1 MTGDSS
7 TAVDNLDEA
16 GARRE
21 LARLALE
28 IRFHDAAYHQ
38 NDAPEISD
46 ADYDHLRQRNN
57 EIEAHFP
64 DLVRADSPSIRVGAP
79 LADGFKKV
87 RHARPMLSLGNAF
100 KEEDVA
106 DFLAGIGRFLKLPPE
121 EPVAVVAEPKIDGL
135 SAALRYEDG
144 IFVQGAT
151 RGDGEVGEDITS
163 NLRTIADIPAELSG
177 VISAEKSGEISG
189 KISGAPAVFE
199 VRGEVFMTH
208 DAFAELNRLQAA
220 AERPEYANPRNAA
233 AGSLRQLDASITAR
247 RNLSF
252 RAYAWG
258 EVSALPSDTHSGVLA
273 AMADWGFKV
282 QAHAVCSSVAEL
294 IAYHSAMEAGRAAR
308 PYDIDGIVYKV
319 DRLDWQARLGAASR
333 SPRWAIAHKFAAEQA
348 QTIVEDIDIQVGR
361 TGKLTPVARLRP
373 VTVGGVVVSNA
384 TLHNEDYIAEKDIRV
399 GATVLVQRAGDVIP
413 QVLEVVTPGAVPFV
427 YPTHCPI
434 CGSPATRDEG
444 EVDWRCSGGLNCQA
458 QAVERLRH
466 FVSRNAFDIEGLG
479 EKQIAA
485 FHGAG
490 LVKTPADI
498 FMLRAQLENGEK
510 PLRDWEGW
518 GETSAANLFDAIDE
532 RRVISLDRL
541 IFALGIRHVG
551 HGNGR
556 LLARRYE
563 TLAGFEAAMSP
574 VNSEDNPEERLEELL
589 DVDGIGGKVAEALLA
604 FFADATNRAA
614 WDALVG
620 QLDVQDMERAAT
632 TSPVTGQTLVF
643 TGTLEQTSRAEAK
656 ARAEA
661 LGAKVSGSV
670 SAKTDLVIAGAAA
683 GSKLKKA
690 ESLGVKVIDEAGW
703 LDLIRTTND

>member
-1 MTGDSS
+1 MSDL
-7 TAVDNLDEA
+7 AVVAIERLDKA
-16 GARRE
+16 GARSE

-28 IRFHDAAYHQ
+28 ITFHDAAYHR

-46 ADYDHLRQRNN
+46 ADYDQLRRRNAD
-57 EIEAHFP
+57 IEAQFP
-64 DLVRADSPSIRVGAP
+64 ELTRPDSPSARVGAP
-79 LADGFKKV
+79 LAEGFKKV

-100 KEEDVA
+100 TEADVA
-106 DFLAGIGRFLKLPPE
+106 DFLAGIGRFLKLPE
-121 EPVAVVAEPKIDGL
+121 GEPIAIVAEPKIDGL
-135 SAALRYEDG
+135 SAALRYENG
-144 IFVQGAT
+144 ALVQGAT
-151 RGDGEVGEDITS
+151 RGDGEVGEDITA
-163 NLRTIADIPAELSG
+163 NLRTIADIPHA
-177 VISAEKSGEISG
+177 IH
-189 KISGAPAVFE
+189 GAPDVFE

-208 DAFAELNRLQAA
+208 DAFADLNRQQLA
-220 AERPEYANPRNAA
+220 AEKTVYANPRNAA
-233 AGSLRQLDASITAR
+233 AGSLRQLDAAITSR

-258 EVSALPSDTHSGVLA
+258 QVSDLPSDRHGGVLG
-273 AMADWGFKV
+273 AMAAWGFKV
-282 QAHAVCSSVAEL
+282 QAHAVCTSVTEL
-294 IAYHSAMEAGRAAR
+294 MAYHGEMEAGRANR

-319 DRLDWQARLGAASR
+319 DRLDWQQRLGAASR

-348 QTIVEDIDIQVGR
+348 QTTVEDIDIQVGR
-361 TGKLTPVARLRP
+361 TGKLTPVARLAP

-384 TLHNEDYIAEKDIRV
+384 TLHNEDYIAEKQIRV

-413 QVLEVVTPGAVPFV
+413 QVLEVVKLGAKPFV
-427 YPTHCPI
+427 YPTQCPI
-434 CGSPATRDEG
+434 CGSPAVRDEG

-485 FHGAG
+485 FYAAG
-490 LVKTPADI
+490 LVTAPADI
-498 FMLRAQLENGEK
+498 FLLRAHLEDGET

-563 TLAGFEAAMSP
+563 TLDAFEAAMSP
-574 VNSEDNPEERLEELL
+574 DNLEELL
-589 DVDGIGGKVAEALLA
+589 DIDGIGGKVAEGLLA
-604 FFADATNRAA
+604 FFADANNRSA
-614 WDALVG
+614 WDALVD
-620 QLDVQDMERAAT
+620 QLDVQDMVRAAT
-632 TSPVTGQTLVF
+632 TSPVAGQTLVF

-703 LDLIRTTND
+703 LELISPLNE

>member
-1 MTGDSS
+1 MSGPDDI
-7 TAVDNLDEA
+7 AAADLDEGQA
-16 GARRE
+16 KKE
-21 LARLALE
+21 LARLAFE
-28 IRFHDAAYHQ
+28 IKFHDKAYHK

-46 ADYDHLRQRNN
+46 GDYDALRRRNDA
-57 EIEAHFP
+57 IEAAFP
-64 DLVRADSPSIRVGAP
+64 GLIRADSPSLRVGGT
-79 LADGFKKV
+79 LADGFSKV

-100 KEEDVA
+100 NETDVA
-106 DFLAGIGRFLKLPPE
+106 DFLAGIARFLKLPE
-121 EPVAVVAEPKIDGL
+121 GEPIAVVAEPKIDGL
-135 SAALRYEDG
+135 SAALRYEHG
-144 IFVQGAT
+144 KFVQGAT

-163 NLRTIADIPAELSG
+163 NLRTIGDIPQF
-177 VISAEKSGEISG
+177 ID
-189 KISGAPAVFE
+189 GAPDVFE

-208 DAFAELNRLQAA
+208 DAFAALNRQQLA
-220 AERPEYANPRNAA
+220 AEKTVYANPRNAA
-233 AGSLRQLDASITAR
+233 AGSLRQLDTAVTAA

-258 EVSALPSDTHSGVLA
+258 ETSALPSETQAGVLA
-273 AMADWGFKV
+273 AMTDWGFKV
-282 QAHAVCSSVAEL
+282 QAHAVCATVAEL
-294 IAYHSAMEAGRAAR
+294 VAYHGEMEAGRAAR

-319 DRLDWQARLGAASR
+319 DRLDWQQRLGAASR

-348 QTIVEDIDIQVGR
+348 QTLVEAIDIQVGR
-361 TGKLTPVARLRP
+361 TGKLTPVARLTP

-384 TLHNEDYIAEKDIRV
+384 TLHNEDYIAEKEIRV

-413 QVLEVVTPGAVPFV
+413 QVLAVVKPGAAPFV

-434 CGSPATRDEG
+434 CGSLAVREEG
-444 EVDWRCSGGLNCQA
+444 EVDWRCGGGLNCQA

-485 FHGAG
+485 FYGAG

-498 FMLRAQLENGEK
+498 FMLRERLGTPEK
-510 PLRDWEGW
+510 TTETPPEKPPETPLRDWEGW
-518 GETSAANLFDAIDE
+518 GETSAQNLFEAIDE
-532 RRVISLDRL
+532 RRVIALDRL

-563 TLAGFEAAMSP
+563 TLAAFEAAMAP
-574 VNSEDNPEERLEELL
+574 DNLEELL

-604 FFADATNRAA
+604 FFADDANRAA
-614 WDALVG
+614 WDALVN

-632 TSPVTGQTLVF
+632 TSPVAGQTLVF

-703 LDLIRTTND
+703 LDLIGASNE

>member
-1 MTGDSS
+1 
-7 TAVDNLDEA
+7 
-16 GARRE
+16 
-21 LARLALE
+21 
-28 IRFHDAAYHQ
+28 
-38 NDAPEISD
+38 
-46 ADYDHLRQRNN
+46 
-57 EIEAHFP
+57 
-64 DLVRADSPSIRVGAP
+64 
-79 LADGFKKV
+79 
-87 RHARPMLSLGNAF
+87 MLSLGNAF
-100 KEEDVA
+100 TEADVA
-106 DFLAGIGRFLKLPPE
+106 DFLAGIGRFLKLPE
-121 EPVAVVAEPKIDGL
+121 GEPIAIVAEPKIDGL
-135 SAALRYEDG
+135 SAALRYENG
-144 IFVQGAT
+144 ALVQGAT
-151 RGDGEVGEDITS
+151 RGDGEVGEDITA
-163 NLRTIADIPAELSG
+163 NLRTIADIPHA
-177 VISAEKSGEISG
+177 IH
-189 KISGAPAVFE
+189 GAPDVFE

-208 DAFAELNRLQAA
+208 DVFADLNRQQLA
-220 AERPEYANPRNAA
+220 AEKTVYANPRNAA
-233 AGSLRQLDASITAR
+233 AGSLRQLDAAITSR

-258 EVSALPSDTHSGVLA
+258 QVSDLPSDRHGGVLG
-273 AMADWGFKV
+273 AMAAWGFKV
-282 QAHAVCSSVAEL
+282 QAHAVCTSVTEL
-294 IAYHSAMEAGRAAR
+294 MAYHGEMEAGRANR

-319 DRLDWQARLGAASR
+319 DRLDWQQRLGAASR

-348 QTIVEDIDIQVGR
+348 QTTVEDIDIQVGR
-361 TGKLTPVARLRP
+361 TGKLTPVARLAP

-384 TLHNEDYIAEKDIRV
+384 TLHNEDYIAEKQIRV

-413 QVLEVVTPGAVPFV
+413 QVLEVVKPGAKPFV
-427 YPTHCPI
+427 YPTQCPI
-434 CGSPATRDEG
+434 CGSPAVRDEG

-485 FHGAG
+485 FYAAG
-490 LVKTPADI
+490 LVTAPADI
-498 FMLRAQLENGEK
+498 FLLRAHLEDGET

-563 TLAGFEAAMSP
+563 TLDAFEAAMSP
-574 VNSEDNPEERLEELL
+574 DNLEELL
-589 DVDGIGGKVAEALLA
+589 DIDGIGGKVAEGLLA
-604 FFADATNRAA
+604 FFADANNRSA
-614 WDALVG
+614 WDALVD
-620 QLDVQDMERAAT
+620 QLDVQDMVRAAT
-632 TSPVTGQTLVF
+632 TSPVAGQTLVF

-703 LDLIRTTND
+703 LELISPLNE